1 MNGGLLRL
9 LRQSGVYA
17 LAGVAVKLGGLL
29 LAPLYL
35 DTTLLPQE
43 SYGYLVILEVT
54 AQIGIQVAGLGLGS
68 GLLRF
73 MADPAYREMQRALP
87 FTALVA
93 SALAATVVGAALWGL
108 APVLTPLVLSADSAP
123 VLMKLLGV
131 YVGFKVVGMVPFSLL
146 RSQER
151 AGFYTVAAAAEI
163 AALVGGVYY
172 FLGVE
177 RLGLLGVMQAYALS
191 AAASAAVL
199 VGAMLLRVQWR
210 LAPRLIARLARYG
223 APLALGGLASLF
235 LNAGDR
241 YLLDW
246 LMDAETVAVYG
257 WAARLG
263 GVLNVLLV
271 QSLQL
276 AFLVVG
282 LKVLYR
288 PDGTLG
294 DGQFHRR
301 VFRHYAAF
309 AGFAALGL
317 GLFTYDLTRWLS
329 SDASYLGADTLVLPI
344 ALGFLAY
351 GLYFI
356 VVNVLYA
363 VEETKRVSAGVVGAA
378 VGNGLLNL
386 LLIPPLGALGAAL
399 ATVLSFLGL
408 AFYADWT
415 ARRYVHIPYPWH
427 VPAVAAL
434 LAVGLWFL
442 AQPSLAWSVPARLAW
457 RVGLLGVY
465 AGGLV
470 LSGVYGLHE
479 WRSGWDYVLRLGRTP
494 EHEGEHA
501 RDAE

>member
-35 DTTLLPQE
+35 DTALLSQE
-43 SYGYLVILEVT
+43 SYGHLVLLEVT
-54 AQIGIQVAGLGLGS
+54 AQVGIQIAGLGLGS

-73 MADPAYREMQRALP
+73 MADPAYREIQRALP
-87 FTALVA
+87 FTALIA
-93 SALAATVVGAALWGL
+93 SGLAATVVGGMFWLS
-108 APVLTPLVLSADSAP
+108 APALTPLLLRPDSP
-123 VLMKLLGV
+123 PELLQLLGV

-151 AGFYTVAAAAEI
+151 AGLYTVAAAAEI

-177 RLGLLGVMQAYALS
+177 QLGLVGVIQAYALS
-191 AAASAAVL
+191 AFASAAVL
-199 VGAMLLRVQWR
+199 IGAMLMRVRWQ
-210 LAPRLIARLARYG
+210 LAPRLIGRLAQYG

-235 LNAGDR
+235 LNVGDR

-288 PDGTLG
+288 ADGTLG
-294 DGQFHRR
+294 DGRFHLR

-329 SDASYLGADTLVLPI
+329 SDASYLGADVLVLPI

-356 VVNVLYA
+356 IVNVLYA
-363 VEETKRVSAGVVGAA
+363 VEETKRVSVGVVGAA
-378 VGNGLLNL
+378 VGNALLNI
-386 LLIPPLGALGAAL
+386 LLIPLLGALGAAL

-408 AFYADWT
+408 AFYADLT
-415 ARRYVHIPYPWH
+415 ARRYVPIRYPWH
-427 VPAVAAL
+427 VPAVASL
-434 LAVGLWFL
+434 LAVGLWVL
-442 AQPSLAWSVPARLAW
+442 AQPSLAWSVPVRLVW

-470 LSGVYGLHE
+470 LSGVYRGHE
-479 WRSGWDYVLRLGRTP
+479 LRVGWDYIRRLGRKL
-494 EHEGEHA
+494 EHEEEHTQEA
-501 RDAE
+501 D